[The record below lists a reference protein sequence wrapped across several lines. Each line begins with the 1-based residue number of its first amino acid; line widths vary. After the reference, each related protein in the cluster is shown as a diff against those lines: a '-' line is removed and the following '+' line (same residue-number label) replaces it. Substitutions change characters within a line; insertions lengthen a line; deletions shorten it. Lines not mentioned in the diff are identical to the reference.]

1 MPQRSLTFL
10 PPELLL
16 HIAEAADC
24 ATLCSLLRASKFLHF
39 LLWPVLY
46 RREARRPNPVG
57 LIRSIRLGSVA
68 AVSKFL
74 VVGADVNA
82 RITPGDFED
91 FSSYTY
97 PLATAVV
104 RNQRP
109 IVDLLLAHGADTNA
123 PIDGFL
129 CHTILAD
136 HVHPWAGVLS
146 NTPLT
151 VAVALGSSHADVAV
165 QLARSLADPDA
176 VVTAASSSAAKFS
189 ALEQAARC
197 LRPEVVRQLL
207 ARGAD
212 PDRRRARD
220 EATLLHGLLEDA
232 ELRAFVGTA
241 EGGEAAFAEV
251 VMAFLQH
258 GSDPFIERVCQDHR
272 HGGDGH
278 GDRGAV
284 CGERCK
290 LTAWSVGAGS
300 PYPRIRKHF
309 RDLGHRQDCGR
320 LACRGSRLDYAV
332 GSEDIPGHC
341 QVA

>member
-1 MPQRSLTFL
+1 MQQRSLTTL

-16 HIAEAADC
+16 HIAEAADSR
-24 ATLCSLLRASKFLHF
+24 TLCALLRTSRHLHF
-39 LLWPVLY
+39 LLWPILY
-46 RREARRPNPVG
+46 RRETARANPVG
-57 LIRSIRLGSVA
+57 LIRSIRLNSLP

-74 VVGADVNA
+74 AVGADVNA

-91 FSSYTY
+91 FSGYTY

-104 RNQRP
+104 RNHLP
-109 IVDLLLAHGADTNA
+109 IVDLLLHHGADPTA

-136 HVHPWAGVLS
+136 HVHPWAGVLT

-151 VAVALGSSHADVAV
+151 VAVALGASHAEVAV
-165 QLARSLADPDA
+165 RLAKSLPDPDA
-176 VVTAASSSAAKFS
+176 LVPVVAAAATGCS

-212 PDRRRARD
+212 PDGRRRRRGGGD
-220 EATLLHGLLEDA
+220 DDATLLYSLLQDE
-232 ELRAFVGTA
+232 ELRTFVRSTD
-241 EGGEAAFAEV
+241 GGEEVFGEV
-251 VMAFLQH
+251 VMALLQH
-258 GSDPFIERVCQDHR
+258 GSDPFVERVCREHA
-272 HGGDGH
+272 GEG
-278 GDRGAV
+278 RGR
-284 CGERCK
+284 CGSACK

-300 PYPRIRKHF
+300 PYPGIRQHF
-309 RDLGHRQDCGR
+309 RDLGHRQACGK
-320 LACRGSRLDYAV
+320 LACRGSRLTYGV
-332 GSEDIPGHC
+332 RREEIPGHC